1 MILWLLCILKWKSKW
16 SLSCVWLCNP
26 MDCSPPNSSV
36 HGIFQ
41 ARILE
46 WVAISFS
53 KLSIKYKA
61 TIKVFSNVLSWKVY
75 CPSILYE
82 KNYLRYSS
90 KSKEESKEESNI
102 KETVAN
108 EMTFMG
114 RKPEQNKNKNVPLSK
129 EIWKILLG
137 TLLNNSGL

>member
-16 SLSCVWLCNP
+16 LLSCVWLCDPMDCSPPNSSVCVWLCDP

-36 HGIFQ
+36 HAIFQ

-53 KLSIKYKA
+53 KLSIKYKG

-90 KSKEESKEESNI
+90 KSKKKSKEESNI
-102 KETVAN
+102 QETVAT

-114 RKPEQNKNKNVPLSK
+114 RKPEQNKIKPLH
-129 EIWKILLG
+129 
-137 TLLNNSGL
+137 